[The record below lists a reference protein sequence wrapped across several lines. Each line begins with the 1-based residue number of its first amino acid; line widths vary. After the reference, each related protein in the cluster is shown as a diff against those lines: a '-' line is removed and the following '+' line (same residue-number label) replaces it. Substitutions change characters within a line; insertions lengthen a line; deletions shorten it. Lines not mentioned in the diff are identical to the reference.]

1 MLLDGNAIVVANACA
16 ALLEITKNS
25 LTRAIATE
33 PPCREEKAD
42 AVGPGKKINDSRA
55 PVIPGT
61 FLNAAEQQRQQRQ
74 Q

>member
-1 MLLDGNAIVVANACA
+1 MQNFLERYKESLDYLGS
-16 ALLEITKNS
+16 TKNS
-25 LTRAIATE
+25 FTRALATE
-33 PPCREEKAD
+33 PPCREEKVD

-61 FLNAAEQQRQQRQ
+61 FLNAAEQQRQKRQ